1 MIALNLD
8 EPNLCPMFNE
18 TSHAVYAS
26 SGKDCVFTMVEGR
39 ILYDHGIY
47 GAHIAGRAST
57 NDDEIILHEITIK
70 ASPHA
75 GADGTVT
82 VLDGKNILVC
92 TGCVTRTVPS
102 LPLNGTTVIGSRE
115 AMVLEKRPES
125 MIIIGSGAIGTE
137 FAYIYNSF
145 GTRVTLIEALPRMLP
160 NEDDDSCMTLE
171 RAFKK
176 QGIKVMTG
184 ASVESV
190 TETCD
195 GQVRASV
202 KNSKGQEEEIT
213 ADVCLVAI
221 GVKPVVPAAPGLD
234 LELTEKGF
242 IKVNDRYATSLPG
255 V

>member
-1 MIALNLD
+1 MCIRD
-8 EPNLCPMFNE
+8 
-18 TSHAVYAS
+18 
-26 SGKDCVFTMVEGR
+26 R
-39 ILYDHGIY
+39 
-47 GAHIAGRAST
+47 
-57 NDDEIILHEITIK
+57 
-70 ASPHA
+70 
-75 GADGTVT
+75 
-82 VLDGKNILVC
+82 KNILIS

-102 LPLNGTTVIGSRE
+102 LPLNGTTIIGSKE

-137 FAYIYNSF
+137 FTYIYNSF
-145 GTRVTLIEALPRMLP
+145 GTKVTLIEALPRMLP
-160 NEDDDSCMTLE
+160 NEDDDSCQTLE

-195 GQVRASV
+195 GKVKANV

-221 GVKPVVPAAPGLD
+221 GVKPVVPAAPGL
-234 LELTEKGF
+234 ELTEKGF
-242 IKVNDRYATSLPG
+242 IKVNDRYACLLYTSDAADE
-255 V
+255 